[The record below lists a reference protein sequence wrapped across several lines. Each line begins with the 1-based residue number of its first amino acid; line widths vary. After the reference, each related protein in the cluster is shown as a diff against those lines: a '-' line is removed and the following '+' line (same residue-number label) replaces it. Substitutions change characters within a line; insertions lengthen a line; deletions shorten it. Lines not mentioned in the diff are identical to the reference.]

1 MQIIRNWISKQ
12 IFLCFLLLGFAGGL
26 YAVEVQLYQIELPTQ
41 NQTGNFD
48 QAQLLKEAF
57 QTVLVRISG
66 SRQFLNDNESVIT
79 NALKDIDT
87 YIKQFSYHQRSAS
100 EKTIKVVFNENR
112 INALLNL
119 AKQSVWEKHRPL
131 TLVWLEGA
139 DSEPMIAPDIEKL
152 FNQRAIPFV
161 FPLMDL
167 TDTVQVSDQD
177 LFGENTES
185 LEKAAKRYN
194 PDVILLGR
202 VHQQNGVW
210 QAHWRIIN
218 NGEKT
223 AWDNTGSELNVMLNQ
238 AADALALK
246 LKGGNIVV
254 AATDQTEK
262 SSAINQLTLTLTVS
276 GSLDAEQYSK
286 ILEHLRRLP
295 AVSAV
300 EVAQIMPDKTLFEL
314 VTTESQEMLVK
325 SIGDG
330 QVLRKTSSAE
340 GLTSEDGLVYE
351 IVSGV
356 S

>member
-1 MQIIRNWISKQ
+1 MQFIYNWVKKQ
-12 IFLCFLLLGFAGGL
+12 FLLFFLLLGFSGGL
-26 YAVEVQLYQIELPTQ
+26 YAVEVQLYQVELPTQ

-48 QAQLLKEAF
+48 QSQLLKEAF

-66 SRQFLNDNESVIT
+66 SRQFLEDNENAIT
-79 NALKDIDT
+79 NALKDIDS

-100 EKTIKVVFNENR
+100 EKTIKVIFNENR
-112 INALLNL
+112 INALLNST
-119 AKQSVWEKHRPL
+119 KQSVWEKHRPL

-139 DSEPMIAPDIEKL
+139 DSEHMIASDIEKL

-161 FPLMDL
+161 FPLFDL
-167 TDTVQVSDQD
+167 TDTTAVSDQD
-177 LFGENTES
+177 LLGDNTEF

-202 VHQQNGVW
+202 VSQENGVW

-223 AWDNTGSELNVMLNQ
+223 AWNNAGSELNVVLNQ
-238 AADALALK
+238 AADALSLK
-246 LKGGNIVV
+246 LKGSNIV
-254 AATDQTEK
+254 AATEQTEK
-262 SSAINQLTLTLTVS
+262 PSTINQLTLTVS
-276 GSLDAEQYSK
+276 GSLDAQQYSK

-295 AVSAV
+295 DVSAV

-314 VTTESQEMLVK
+314 VTTQSQEMLVK

-330 QVLRKTSSAE
+330 QMLIKTPSAE
-340 GLTSEDGLVYE
+340 GSTAEDGLVYE
-351 IVSGV
+351 VVSGV